1 MRGDQNHNEKEGE
14 ERRRTATL
22 ADLSRAIYTYMQGLG
37 VRPMTLYNIM
47 RGWLLWCEA
56 ALAETVSATGER
68 RGDSGGHRLSGAIHC
83 RESEEKEGLRDRGR
97 EGGCVWA
104 RH

>member
-1 MRGDQNHNEKEGE
+1 
-14 ERRRTATL
+14 
-22 ADLSRAIYTYMQGLG
+22 MQGLG

-47 RGWLLWCEA
+47 RGWLLLCGA

-83 RESEEKEGLRDRGR
+83 RQGGRARRRRDRGR
-97 EGGCVWA
+97 DRGMEAVYGHVIRDIGKEE
-104 RH
+104 RKEESRRQERTRRGTDIEK